1 MRRELLATMIVTGA
15 LLLGEIVLAQTPAA
29 PPPVSPST
37 SSTIRIGYV
46 DIRRVFV
53 RSQAGVA
60 AREQLEKERAQM
72 QREMDGRRQEID
84 KLREELDKKGTL
96 LTADVRREKE
106 DTLERKRREAT
117 RLADDFQ
124 RDLVRKEQQILA
136 RVQQEVSGVIERL
149 GKQRGFYMI
158 LEMRNA
164 GVLYSTP
171 DADVTDEVIR
181 AYDQEAAKGKR

>member
-1 MRRELLATMIVTGA
+1 MRRELLATVIVAGA
-15 LLLGEIVLAQTPAA
+15 WLLGGTALAQTPAT
-29 PPPVSPST
+29 PPPTSPST
-37 SSTIRIGYV
+37 APSARIGYV

-60 AREQLEKERAQM
+60 AREALEKERAQM
-72 QREMDGRRQEID
+72 QREMDTRRQEID

-96 LTADVRREKE
+96 LTPDVRREKE
-106 DTLERKRREAT
+106 DTLERKRRDAT
-117 RLADDFQ
+117 RMADDFQ
-124 RDLVRKEQQILA
+124 RDLVRKEQQLLA
-136 RVQQEVSGVIERL
+136 RVQQEVAGVIERL

-171 DADVTDEVIR
+171 EADVTDEVIR
-181 AYDQEAAKGKR
+181 AYDQESVKGKK

>member
-1 MRRELLATMIVTGA
+1 MRRELLATVIVAGA
-15 LLLGEIVLAQTPAA
+15 WLLGGTALAQTPAT
-29 PPPVSPST
+29 PPPTSPATAPSA
-37 SSTIRIGYV
+37 RIGYV

-60 AREQLEKERAQM
+60 AREALEKERAQM
-72 QREMDGRRQEID
+72 QREMDTRRQEID

-96 LTADVRREKE
+96 LTPDVRREKE
-106 DTLERKRREAT
+106 DTLERKRRDAT
-117 RLADDFQ
+117 RMADDFQ
-124 RDLVRKEQQILA
+124 RDLVRKEQQLLA

-149 GKQRGFYMI
+149 GKQRGYYMI

-171 DADVTDEVIR
+171 EADVTDEVIR
-181 AYDQEAAKGKR
+181 AYDQESAKGKK